1 MSLEDLQL
9 EQGTEPNAE
18 LSTLDELNDDE
29 LLAALDAAGTP
40 FVEQQPEPEPT
51 AQTED
56 EVQEPEPTEPAA
68 DDQPVEGNDPQEPVE
83 PEDEEV
89 TTPATDPVEPKE
101 EVQQPAPK
109 PEAAQPDDIDYKA
122 FYETVTKQFKAN
134 GREIQVKNAEDIIAL
149 MQQGA
154 NYGKKMAAIK
164 PAMQVHRTLEKHG
177 LMDPATIGFMID
189 LYQGKPE
196 AIAKLAAERKID
208 LFNLDADSAE
218 GYAPQS
224 PLVSE
229 REVEI
234 STVMQ
239 ELSEFPSFQQTFET
253 LGTWDEASQKQIIE
267 SPRMLHYFQ
276 EHKELGIFDNIMNTI
291 ATERMFGRLQGV
303 SDLDAYRLV
312 GDHLYGQKEQPVQQ
326 PVVQPTPVPVPVP
339 AATPVVAPKPD
350 AAINQKRSAA
360 AAPRK
365 VANQPAVESFNPLA
379 ISDEE
384 LMAIAD
390 RNLRLQ

>member
-56 EVQEPEPTEPAA
+56 EGQEPAPTDPAV
-68 DDQPVEGNDPQEPVE
+68 DDQPAEGNDPQEPVAS
-83 PEDEEV
+83 EDEEV

-109 PEAAQPDDIDYKA
+109 PEAAQPDDVDYKA
-122 FYETVTKQFKAN
+122 FYESVTKQFKAN
-134 GREIQVKNAEDIIAL
+134 GRDIQVKSAEDIIAL

-208 LFNLDADSAE
+208 LFNLDADTAE

-229 REVEI
+229 KEVEI

-239 ELSEFPSFQQTFET
+239 ELSESPTFQQTFDT
-253 LGTWDEASQKQIIE
+253 LGTWDEVSQKQIIE
-267 SPRMLHYFQ
+267 APRMLHYFQ

-291 ATERMFGRLQGV
+291 ANERMFGRLQGV
-303 SDLDAYRLV
+303 SDIDAYRLI

-339 AATPVVAPKPD
+339 VATPVVTPKPEV
-350 AAINQKRSAA
+350 AINQKRSAA